1 MSTNPTLPFDAPP
14 PGRRAAR
21 RVVTVSELTGRIRT
35 LLESAHASV
44 WVEGE
49 IANCRRWRTTGHLY
63 FTLRDESA
71 QIRAMMFRSAAR
83 YLRFAPEDGLRVVAR
98 GRVTVYEPKGEYQ
111 VVCEHLQPKGL
122 GALQLAFDQLKR
134 KLEQEGLFAQER
146 KRPLPVLP
154 RQIGVV
160 TSLDGAA
167 VRDILQVLGRRHRTA
182 HVVLRPVRVQ
192 GDGAA
197 DQIARGI
204 RRLAREDGVDV
215 VIVGRGGGSL
225 EDLWA
230 FNEEPVARAIAAAE
244 VPVISA
250 VGHEIDVT
258 ISDMVA
264 DVRAATPSAAAE
276 MVVAG
281 RRDLVER
288 IDRLG
293 ERLRT
298 AARYA
303 AARRRTRLLD
313 LDRRPGLAGWPARL
327 AMRARHVAGLTHA
340 VAQAA
345 RTRLKA
351 GERRLAALQLR
362 LEACEPGRRLE
373 AARTRLVAAGGRLDA
388 ALTRRRD
395 AARTRLVAAEGRLD
409 TASSRRRE
417 RAQGRLTE
425 LSGRLDVLSPLGV
438 LGRGYAICWQ
448 GDRRAIVR
456 DAAAVSVGDDLV
468 IGLHRGRLGC
478 TVTGTQPVAG
488 PRVAPRPE
496 GAGEPPRRPPDEA

>member
-1 MSTNPTLPFDAPP
+1 MSTNPSLPFDAAPP
-14 PGRRAAR
+14 RRRSAR
-21 RVVTVSELTGRIRT
+21 EVVTVSELTNRIRT
-35 LLESAHASV
+35 LLESAHANV

-49 IANCRRWRTTGHLY
+49 IANCRRWKTGHLY
-63 FTLRDESA
+63 FTLRDANA
-71 QIRAMMFRSAAR
+71 QVRAVMFRSAAR

-98 GRVTVYEPKGEYQ
+98 GRVTVYDPKGEYQ
-111 VVCEHLQPKGL
+111 IVCEHLQPQGL

-134 KLEQEGLFAQER
+134 RLEAEGLFARER

-160 TSLDGAA
+160 TSPDGAA

-182 HVVLRPVRVQ
+182 HVVLCPVRVQ
-192 GDGAA
+192 GEGAA
-197 DQIARGI
+197 DEIARGI

-215 VIVGRGGGSL
+215 VIAGRGGGSI

-230 FNEEPVARAIAAAE
+230 FNEEPVARAIASSP

-250 VGHEIDVT
+250 VGHEIDFT

-276 MVVAG
+276 IVVVG
-281 RRDLVER
+281 RTDLVER

-298 AARYA
+298 AARDA

-313 LDRRPGLAGWPARL
+313 LDRRPALAGWPARL
-327 AMRARHVAGLTHA
+327 AMRSRHVAGLTHA
-340 VAQAA
+340 IGQIA
-345 RTRLKA
+345 RTRLA
-351 GERRLAALQLR
+351 ARARRLGGLQLR
-362 LEACEPGRRLE
+362 LEAAEPGRRLE
-373 AARTRLVAAGGRLDA
+373 AARTRLVAAGSRLDA
-388 ALTRRRD
+388 AFARRRE
-395 AARTRLVAAEGRLD
+395 AARTRLVAAGSRLD
-409 TASSRRRE
+409 AAFARRRE
-417 RAQGRLTE
+417 RAGGRLNE
-425 LSGRLDVLSPLGV
+425 LSARLDALSPLGV
-438 LGRGYAICWQ
+438 LGRGYAICWH
-448 GDRRAIVR
+448 GDREGIVR

-478 TVTGTQPVAG
+478 TVTGKQPVVE
-488 PRVAPRPE
+488 PRVAQRV
-496 GAGEPPRRPPDEA
+496 ARRPPDKA